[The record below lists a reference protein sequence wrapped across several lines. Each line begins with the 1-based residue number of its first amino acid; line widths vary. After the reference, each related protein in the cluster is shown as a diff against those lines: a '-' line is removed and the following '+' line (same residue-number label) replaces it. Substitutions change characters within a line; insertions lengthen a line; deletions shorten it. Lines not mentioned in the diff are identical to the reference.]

1 MVLQYI
7 MLWHG
12 VTAYNTKE
20 LIMTKKEQRDAAF
33 QAAKTHEEKVALIL
47 DSLFNDDDNDE
58 VVESDDAFIR
68 RVFAS
73 VE

>member
-1 MVLQYI
+1 
-7 MLWHG
+7 
-12 VTAYNTKE
+12 
-20 LIMTKKEQRDAAF
+20 MTKKEQRDAAF

>member
-1 MVLQYI
+1 

-20 LIMTKKEQRDAAF
+20 LIMTKKEQRDAVI
-33 QAAKTHEEKVALIL
+33 QAAKTHEEKLALIV
-47 DSLFNDDDNDE
+47 DSLFNDDDDE
-58 VVESDDAFIR
+58 VVDLDDAFIR
-68 RVFAS
+68 QVFAS